1 MALKLVDP
9 DVITRGCSL
18 LHHVILMIFSL
29 RSFSRTITG
38 GARVAALCLM
48 RDSQLVLK
56 DVKERRDLA
65 SRGIFRL
72 RLHLVQKGRQET
84 SELALREVKI
94 VLLLRRLVQ
103 LLMNVLEQL
112 DGIASLVTTS

>member
-1 MALKLVDP
+1 MRFKPCLSLIQGHVGLLLTKALLEYLLEERGLVALKLVDP

-56 DVKERRDLA
+56 DV
-65 SRGIFRL
+65 
-72 RLHLVQKGRQET
+72 
-84 SELALREVKI
+84 
-94 VLLLRRLVQ
+94 
-103 LLMNVLEQL
+103 
-112 DGIASLVTTS
+112 